1 MHHDICCGDND
12 TPAGK
17 QESDRKMLVELNALL
32 PKGRREKVD
41 RQLVRSFIRLKQNV
55 TRYQLEQSISR

>member
-1 MHHDICCGDND
+1 MRHDICYRDND

-17 QESDRKMLVELNALL
+17 RECDRKMLAELNALI

-41 RQLVRSFIRLKQNV
+41 RQLVRSIIE
-55 TRYQLEQSISR
+55 T